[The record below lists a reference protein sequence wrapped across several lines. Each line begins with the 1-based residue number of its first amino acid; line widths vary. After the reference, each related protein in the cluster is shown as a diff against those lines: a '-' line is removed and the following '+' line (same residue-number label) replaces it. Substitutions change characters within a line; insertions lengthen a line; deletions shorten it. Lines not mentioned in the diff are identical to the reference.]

1 LKLHDLR
8 LFCPPPGVRSAS
20 EHTRP
25 SCDARRLNVVLSPVP
40 PQAAKVFEES
50 LSAVGMLDRTWE
62 DFRDKREVPSITWA
76 LRNGLGL
83 ACMNSGLYAEADIH
97 LKEALTMCEHL
108 AEAGLAQDAYADVA
122 GCMNDYVVNS
132 LRGGLHD
139 PKVSPKP
146 SKEDVPLNTHLAPL
160 HTQIHAQ
167 DQNMSAPQKPG
178 LRTLAPCSPETLKP

>member
-1 LKLHDLR
+1 MTR
-8 LFCPPPGVRSAS
+8 TT

-25 SCDARRLNVVLSPVP
+25 SCDACRLTAILSPVVV

-50 LSAVGMLDRTWE
+50 LSAVGMLDRTWA

-83 ACMNSGLYAEADIH
+83 SYMNSGLYAEANIH

-132 LRGGLHD
+132 LRGGLDD

-146 SKEDVPLNTHLAPL
+146 SKEHEHGNAWFLYTLKS
-160 HTQIHAQ
+160 TQ
-167 DQNMSAPQKPG
+167 DQNISAPEKLG
-178 LRTLAPCSPETLKP
+178 LRTLDSKFLKS